1 MEYQRAQA
9 LVKRVTKR
17 TQRVSLRQ
25 FCGKIGRT
33 TPVGEVW
40 GMIRKMGGDRREW
53 EYPVITLEEQT
64 AICDKD
70 KADLMA
76 KSFAKVHSVDQ
87 LTVEGR
93 RRREVTL
100 SNYPDVLVRRVD
112 SREKIDDGFT
122 MAELVRA
129 IKKAKPSAPGGD
141 QVSYVMLKHLGERGM
156 EKLLELYNRV
166 WVEGKLPSVWKEAVV
181 IQIRRP
187 GKDPGKPS
195 SYRPIA
201 LTSNICKIMERLVTE
216 RLTYELENEGLLTS
230 CQSGFRKG
238 RHTMDAV
245 VRLENEIRKAQANK
259 ESVVVVFFDI
269 EKAYDMMWREGL
281 LIKLYKMGVGGRVFN
296 WIKNFLFDRKIQVR
310 IGSEL
315 SNKYMVGNGTP
326 QGSVISPLLFIIMI
340 NDVFSK
346 VPEDIG
352 SSLFA
357 DDGALW
363 KRGRNV
369 MHIISKVQSAID
381 GVTEGGFDW
390 GADFR

>member
-141 QVSYVMLKHLGERGM
+141 QVSYVMLKHLGE
-156 EKLLELYNRV
+156 
-166 WVEGKLPSVWKEAVV
+166 
-181 IQIRRP
+181 
-187 GKDPGKPS
+187 
-195 SYRPIA
+195 
-201 LTSNICKIMERLVTE
+201 
-216 RLTYELENEGLLTS
+216 
-230 CQSGFRKG
+230 
-238 RHTMDAV
+238 
-245 VRLENEIRKAQANK
+245 
-259 ESVVVVFFDI
+259 
-269 EKAYDMMWREGL
+269 
-281 LIKLYKMGVGGRVFN
+281 
-296 WIKNFLFDRKIQVR
+296 
-310 IGSEL
+310 
-315 SNKYMVGNGTP
+315 
-326 QGSVISPLLFIIMI
+326 
-340 NDVFSK
+340 
-346 VPEDIG
+346 
-352 SSLFA
+352 
-357 DDGALW
+357 
-363 KRGRNV
+363 
-369 MHIISKVQSAID
+369 
-381 GVTEGGFDW
+381 
-390 GADFR
+390 

>member
-1 MEYQRAQA
+1 M
-9 LVKRVTKR
+9 
-17 TQRVSLRQ
+17 
-25 FCGKIGRT
+25 
-33 TPVGEVW
+33 
-40 GMIRKMGGDRREW
+40 MRKMGGDRREW

-93 RRREVTL
+93 REVTS
-100 SNYPDVLVRRVD
+100 SNSPDVLVRRVD

-166 WVEGKLPSVWKEAVV
+166 GVEGKLPSVWKEAVV
-181 IQIRRP
+181 IPIRKP

-216 RLTYELENEGLLTS
+216 RLTYELEKKGLLTS
-230 CQSGFRKG
+230 GQSGFRKG

-259 ESVVVVFFDI
+259 ESVVVVF
-269 EKAYDMMWREGL
+269 
-281 LIKLYKMGVGGRVFN
+281 
-296 WIKNFLFDRKIQVR
+296 
-310 IGSEL
+310 
-315 SNKYMVGNGTP
+315 
-326 QGSVISPLLFIIMI
+326 
-340 NDVFSK
+340 
-346 VPEDIG
+346 
-352 SSLFA
+352 
-357 DDGALW
+357 
-363 KRGRNV
+363 
-369 MHIISKVQSAID
+369 
-381 GVTEGGFDW
+381 
-390 GADFR
+390 